1 MMKKKNRII
10 IGLIVILGIVS
21 LILVTRNSSSSIKR
35 ELRDFAVEDTA
46 SVDRVFMVKKD
57 NQQVMLTR
65 EDDHWLVNGKH
76 IVRTDAIDNL
86 LKTLN
91 RIRVKS
97 PVSASMLDNAVK
109 MLATRNTK
117 VEVYRKN
124 KLLKTIYVGGPTQ
137 DQTGTFMMLEGS
149 SVPFVVHIPG
159 FVGYLSSRF
168 FVDETGWRSTAI
180 FKYNFND
187 IKVISVVNPENAEAS
202 FRLSSSGN
210 NQYSITSPEG
220 IPIPGTIDTVG
231 VRFYISQFEKVN
243 FEFFAENTSQRIK
256 DSLLASKPYRTLT
269 LGDQTGAIRK
279 LVAWKRLANGKLD
292 SDGNALIWDDE
303 RLWALIDDKSWAV
316 IQFYVFNSLFANAN
330 NFLIP
335 SK

>member
-1 MMKKKNRII
+1 MKKNGII
-10 IGLIVILGIVS
+10 IGLIVVLGIVA
-21 LILVTRNSSSSIKR
+21 LVLVSRNSNSSIKR

-46 SVDRVFMVKKD
+46 SVDRVFMVRKD
-57 NQQVMLTR
+57 NQQVTLTR
-65 EDDHWLVNGKH
+65 VNGGWVVNDKYPA
-76 IVRTDAIDNL
+76 RMDAVDNL

-97 PVSASMLDNAVK
+97 PVSASALDNAVR

-137 DQTGTFMMLEGS
+137 DQMGTFMILEGS

-168 FVDETGWRSTAI
+168 FVDEIGWKSTAI

-187 IKVISVVNPENAEAS
+187 IKAVTVLNTDGEPGS
-202 FRLSSSGN
+202 FRLLSSGN
-210 NQYSITSPEG
+210 NKFSITTPEG
-220 IPIPGTIDTVG
+220 ATLPGTLDTVG
-231 VRFYISQFEKVN
+231 AKFYLSQFERVN
-243 FEFFAENTSQRIK
+243 FEFFADSTPQRVK
-256 DSLLASKPYRTLT
+256 DSLLATTPYRIIMLEDHA
-269 LGDQTGAIRK
+269 GNSRK
-279 LVAWKRLANGKLD
+279 IAAWKRLADGKLD
-292 SDGNALIWDDE
+292 PEGNPMVNDNE
-303 RLWALIDDKSWAV
+303 RMWALIDDKLWTV
-316 IQFYVFNSLFANAN
+316 IQFYVFSPLFAKST

-335 SK
+335 AN